1 MSLTKVKS
9 GQARAKMRD
18 LLDQVLAGK
27 GDVIIERNG
36 KDIAVMIPAADY
48 VQIREKLESL
58 RAVREASA
66 PYKTLKPG
74 EAIIDAEAGTATVSL
89 DWYNEIIARRE
100 SLFDVIREIQENA
113 PDLPEEEVQE
123 IVEAAIRKVRAENAA
138 RSS

>member
-9 GQARAKMRD
+9 GEARAKWRD
-18 LLDQVLAGK
+18 ILDQVFAGK

-36 KDIAVMIPAADY
+36 KQVAVLISAAAY
-48 VQIREKLESL
+48 EQFREKRDGI
-58 RAVREASA
+58 RAVRESSA

-89 DWYNEIIARRE
+89 DWYNEILARRE